1 MAGLRGLGTRL
12 APVRARLRHWFGF
25 GTRRG
30 VANATV
36 AVSLLCALLSLL
48 RGQDANWDLRN
59 YHVYNA
65 WALLE
70 GRLGIDLAP
79 AQMQSY
85 FAPLLDVPYFLLVQ
99 HAPAPLA
106 GILLGLLHGSFPPG
120 VRPTLPD
127 RWWWI
132 MLALLGL
139 PIARR
144 CVTTVADPTP
154 ERVQLAVKH
163 CLLSI
168 IVLDAAVTFL
178 ASSWYDAVVVLGLL
192 LPAVLLGRWVYST

>member
-70 GRLGIDLAP
+70 GRLGIDLVLIRNDVDAQATRSLDP
-79 AQMQSY
+79 AEMDR
-85 FAPLLDVPYFLLVQ
+85 LRLDPGLVR
-99 HAPAPLA
+99 LA
-106 GILLGLLHGSFPPG
+106 TFGG
-120 VRPTLPD
+120 D
-127 RWWWI
+127 RDDDG
-132 MLALLGL
+132 AATATSGATGAAAS
-139 PIARR
+139 ARR
-144 CVTTVADPTP
+144 
-154 ERVQLAVKH
+154 RWI
-163 CLLSI
+163 SM
-168 IVLDAAVTFL
+168 
-178 ASSWYDAVVVLGLL
+178 ASMWTAKECRSVCGVIS
-192 LPAVLLGRWVYST
+192 R